1 LELWALIAIFLLIAG
16 LGMALGLAFRVSILV
31 LVSAVTLVGV
41 FVLGLTDGR
50 GVPAA
55 ALDSLLGVAVL
66 QLGYFVS
73 GLGRSLAV
81 GFSRRD
87 VDGVS
92 DESAGATNGLID
104 SAADGSVRSE
114 SGLGGPQTPV
124 AGAALDARLE
134 DLFRR
139 APGFMAVFRG
149 PEHVVE
155 SINEAYRDLVGAR
168 PIVGRPIRDA
178 LPEVAGQGFFDLLDR
193 VYAGGRAE
201 KRSRTPVLLQRNPD
215 GPPDKRIIDFVCE
228 PIRDASGRV
237 FGIFV
242 EGHDVTEAAAIDE
255 RLRETERL
263 AHSTID
269 ALTEHIAVLEAD
281 GTVATVN
288 KAWRD
293 FAAAHGSSLPA
304 SSEGENYLAVCD
316 RAAGEGDQDA
326 AKVAALIRNVIS
338 GKARQG
344 QWEYARDGLADQ
356 RWFSL
361 MITRFGDDGPVRVVL
376 AHEDITRRKL
386 SESRIEY
393 LATHDALTGLP
404 NRNLLEDRMQQSI
417 EHAQRAGLGL
427 AVLSLDLDDFRHF
440 NDAYGHVTGDAV
452 ISVIS
457 QRVAKHGRPGDTVAR
472 LGSDEFT
479 IVLND
484 LDDVSTD
491 AARMA
496 HAILA
501 EVSAPLRLGE
511 HEFTLP
517 ASIGISLYPAD
528 GATFDALLKN
538 AEAAMYRA
546 KTLGRGGYQFYSPEM
561 SARANERV
569 IIEGELRRALRR
581 DQFELHFQPQV
592 AIETGDLIGV
602 EALVRWKHPELGWL
616 QPARFI
622 PIAEETGLIGP
633 LGRYVLREACLQSRA
648 WKDQGIPPVPVAVNI
663 AAAQLR
669 HADFVVM
676 VRDIVEETGIDPKTL
691 ELEITEGTMMEV
703 TEPLLARI
711 DSLKQLGVRLS
722 IDDFGTGYSNL
733 AYLRTFP
740 LDRLKID
747 QSFIASAPHDEGS
760 QSIVRAIL
768 GLGESLGLDVVAE
781 GVETA
786 EQAALLEKL
795 GCRKAQ
801 GYLYGKPMPAEALV
815 TWVNARKVA
824 GAHPTVGQMKRG

>member
-1 LELWALIAIFLLIAG
+1 MTVLLLIAG
-16 LGMALGLAFRVSILV
+16 LGVVLGLTLPVTVLV
-31 LVSAVTLVGV
+31 LASAVTLAAM
-41 FVLGLTDGR
+41 FILALAAGLE
-50 GVPAA
+50 VPAA
-55 ALDSLLGVAVL
+55 ALDSLLGVAAL
-66 QLGYFVS
+66 QVGYFVG
-73 GLGRSLAV
+73 GLGRNLTDRL
-81 GFSRRD
+81 SRRD
-87 VDGVS
+87 ADDVSVD
-92 DESAGATNGLID
+92 SAGRAIGPTN
-104 SAADGSVRSE
+104 SAVEAPDLV
-114 SGLGGPQTPV
+114 GPQAPV

-149 PEHVVE
+149 PEHIVE
-155 SINEAYRDLVGAR
+155 SINEAYQELIGAR
-168 PIVGRPIRDA
+168 SIVGRPIRMA
-178 LPEVAGQGFFDLLDR
+178 LPELAGQDYFERLDR
-193 VYAGGRAE
+193 VYASGRAE
-201 KRSRTPVLLQRNPD
+201 KGLRAPVLLQRDPD
-215 GPPDKRIIDFVCE
+215 GAPDQRIIDFVCE
-228 PIRDASGRV
+228 PIRDADGRV
-237 FGIFV
+237 FGIFM
-242 EGHDVTEAAAIDE
+242 EGHDVTEAAAADE

-263 AHSTID
+263 ARSTID
-269 ALTEHIAVLEAD
+269 ALTEHIAVIEAD
-281 GTVATVN
+281 GTIATVN

-293 FAAAHGSSLPA
+293 FAAANGSSLA
-304 SSEGENYLAVCD
+304 AAAEGVNYLAVCD
-316 RAAGEGDQDA
+316 RAASEGDQDA
-326 AKVAALIRNVIS
+326 ARVAALIRDVVS

-344 QWEYARDGLADQ
+344 QWEYECGGPTQQ

-361 MITRFGDDGPVRVVL
+361 MITRFGGDGPVRIVL

-427 AVLSLDLDDFRHF
+427 AVISLDLDDFRHF
-440 NDAYGHVTGDAV
+440 NDAYGHVTGDAA
-452 ISVIS
+452 ISVS
-457 QRVAKHGRPGDTVAR
+457 AQRIAKLGRPGDTVAR
-472 LGSDEFT
+472 LGSDEFV

-484 LDDVSTD
+484 LDDVGTE

-496 HAILA
+496 RAILG
-501 EVSAPLRLGE
+501 EVSAPLALGE

-517 ASIGISLYPAD
+517 ASVGISLYPAD
-528 GATFDALLKN
+528 GTTFDALLKN

-546 KTLGRGGYQFYSPEM
+546 KALGRGGFQFYSPEM

-592 AIETGDLIGV
+592 ATGTGDLVGV

-616 QPARFI
+616 QPVRFI

-648 WKDQGIPPVPVAVNI
+648 WQDQGVPEVPVAVNI

-669 HADFVVM
+669 HADFVLM
-676 VRDIVEETGIDPKTL
+676 VRQIIEETGIDPQSL

-747 QSFIASAPHDEGS
+747 QSFIASLTQDEGS

-795 GCRKAQ
+795 GCRHAQ
-801 GYLYGKPMPAEALV
+801 GYLYGRPMPGDELV
-815 TWVNARKVA
+815 TWVNSGKAA
-824 GAHPTVGQMKRG
+824 GGHPAIAG